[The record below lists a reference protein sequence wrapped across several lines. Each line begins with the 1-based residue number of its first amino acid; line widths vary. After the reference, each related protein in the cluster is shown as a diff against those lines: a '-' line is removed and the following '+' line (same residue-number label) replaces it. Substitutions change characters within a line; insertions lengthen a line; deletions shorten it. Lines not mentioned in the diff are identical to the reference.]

1 MENKYQY
8 LKDTFVRR
16 FEFSFLEIGFSRM
29 LSSEITL
36 PNMCFLECLINEL
49 NIWKCFAYFQ
59 KHTWQKAVG
68 GSGLAAACG
77 GLAEGNGLMAK
88 GGGPAAMV
96 RQRWR
101 VTGSEW

>member
-49 NIWKCFAYFQ
+49 NI
-59 KHTWQKAVG
+59 
-68 GSGLAAACG
+68 
-77 GLAEGNGLMAK
+77 
-88 GGGPAAMV
+88 
-96 RQRWR
+96 
-101 VTGSEW
+101 